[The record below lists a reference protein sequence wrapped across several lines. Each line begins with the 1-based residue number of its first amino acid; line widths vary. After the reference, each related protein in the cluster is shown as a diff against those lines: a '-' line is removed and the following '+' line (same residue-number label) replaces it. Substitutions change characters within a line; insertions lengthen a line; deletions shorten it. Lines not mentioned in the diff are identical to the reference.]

1 MSEILPIPKTTNMV
15 TKIAATILFI
25 SKEFILIIIK
35 WSYNM
40 LIRKILKFFN
50 CIICVPWTHKLMS

>member
-1 MSEILPIPKTTNMV
+1 MSEILPIPKTINIV
-15 TKIAATILFI
+15 TKIAAIILFI

-40 LIRKILKFFN
+40 LNRKILN
-50 CIICVPWTHKLMS
+50 